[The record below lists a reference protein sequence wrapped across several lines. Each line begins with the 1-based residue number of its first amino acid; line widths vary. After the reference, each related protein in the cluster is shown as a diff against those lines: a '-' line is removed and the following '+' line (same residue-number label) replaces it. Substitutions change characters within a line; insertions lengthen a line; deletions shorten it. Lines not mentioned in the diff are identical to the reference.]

1 MSAFDPAQT
10 LRQTMRLQG
19 VTVQYTEEAWVSPTG
34 VLRLIDA
41 GEPISAAKAL
51 IGLALHSPALAPALE
66 VALIAA
72 RSSDPLLRGN
82 ALLSFGHLA
91 RRFDG
96 IPREPVYELVVQGLA
111 DPDSHVRGQADAAA
125 DDLDLFLGWRMARS

>member
-10 LRQTMRLQG
+10 VRQTARLQE
-19 VTVQYTEEAWVSPTG
+19 VAVQYSEEAWVSPTG

-41 GEPISAAKAL
+41 GEAISAAKAL

-72 RSSDPLLRGN
+72 RSPDPLLRGN
-82 ALLSFGHLA
+82 ALLSFWSFGSALRWDSA
-91 RRFDG
+91 RTCLRIG
-96 IPREPVYELVVQGLA
+96 RPRTC
-111 DPDSHVRGQADAAA
+111 
-125 DDLDLFLGWRMARS
+125 